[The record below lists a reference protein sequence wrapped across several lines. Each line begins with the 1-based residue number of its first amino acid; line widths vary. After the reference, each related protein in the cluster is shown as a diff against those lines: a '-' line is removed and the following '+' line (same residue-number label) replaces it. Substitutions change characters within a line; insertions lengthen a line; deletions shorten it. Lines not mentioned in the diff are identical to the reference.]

1 MSSLNPAR
9 QNALLLIA
17 LLIVQLLLMAG
28 NVRDAAGSTLLEKS
42 ALRIS
47 QPVVAVSRAMG
58 GGFSGVTGGF
68 RDLTTA
74 RKENVHLRDEVVRLR
89 GELDRYREESIENQR
104 LRQLL
109 MMKEHI
115 APRSIG
121 AAVVTAV
128 LSDQE
133 HVIVVNRGTSD
144 GVEPDQPVIAW
155 GGAVG
160 RVVFA
165 DSGHAKIRLLTDPNS
180 GVAGLVQRSR
190 QEGMILG
197 RGKGLLEMVY
207 VPSFA
212 DVALGDRIVTS
223 GIDGVFPKGVGIG
236 VVQASEAAG
245 IARTILLEP
254 EVEFSRLE
262 EVLILTAA
270 EEQPQDPAEPESPP
284 PDAGEAP

>member
-17 LLIVQLLLMAG
+17 LLFVQLLLMAG

-47 QPVVAVSRAMG
+47 QPVVAVSRALG
-58 GGFSGVTGGF
+58 GGFSGVTGGV

-89 GELDRYREESIENQR
+89 GELDRYHEESIENQR

-121 AAVVTAV
+121 AAVVTAI

-133 HVIVVNRGTSD
+133 HVVVVNRGTSH
-144 GVEPDQPVIAW
+144 GVAPDQPVIAW

-254 EVEFSRLE
+254 EVDFSRLE
-262 EVLILTAA
+262 EVLILVET
-270 EEQPQDPAEPESPP
+270 EEPPQDPAEPESPP
-284 PDAGEAP
+284 SGAGEEP

>member
-17 LLIVQLLLMAG
+17 LLFVQLLLMAG

-42 ALRIS
+42 ALRVS
-47 QPVVAVSRAMG
+47 QPVVAISRALG
-58 GGFSGVTGGF
+58 GGFSGVTGGV
-68 RDLTTA
+68 RDLITA
-74 RKENVHLRDEVVRLR
+74 REENVHLRDEVVRLR
-89 GELDRYREESIENQR
+89 GELDRYLEESIENQR

-133 HVIVVNRGTSD
+133 HVIVVNRGTSH
-144 GVEPDQPVIAW
+144 GVAPDQPVIAW

-165 DSGHAKIRLLTDPNS
+165 DSVHAKIRLLTDPNS

-190 QEGMILG
+190 QEGMVLG
-197 RGKGLLEMVY
+197 RGEGLLEMVY

-223 GIDGVFPKGVGIG
+223 GIDGVFPKGVGVG
-236 VVQASEAAG
+236 VVQASEPAG

-262 EVLILTAA
+262 EVLILVEA
-270 EEQPQDPAEPESPP
+270 EEKVQDLAGPEPAPSG
-284 PDAGEAP
+284 AGEEP

>member
-9 QNALLLIA
+9 RNALLLVA
-17 LLIVQLLLMAG
+17 LLFVQLLLMAG
-28 NVRDAAGSTLLEKS
+28 DVRDAAGTTTLEKS

-47 QPVVAVSRAMG
+47 QPVVAVSRALG
-58 GGFSGVTGGF
+58 GGVSGLTG
-68 RDLTTA
+68 RVRELSTA
-74 RKENVHLRDEVVRLR
+74 RKENVRLRDEVVRLR
-89 GELDRYREESIENQR
+89 IELDRYREESIENQR
-104 LRQLL
+104 LRRLL

-121 AAVVTAV
+121 ATVVTAV

-133 HVIVVNRGTSD
+133 HVVVVNRGTSH
-144 GVEPDQPVIAW
+144 GVAPDQPVVAW

-165 DSGHAKIRLLTDPNS
+165 DTRHAKIRLLTDPNS
-180 GVAGLVQRSR
+180 GVAGRVQRSR

-212 DVALGDRIVTS
+212 DVAVGDRIVTS
-223 GIDGVFPKGVGIG
+223 GIDGVFPRGIGIG
-236 VVQASEAAG
+236 VVQASETAG

-262 EVLILTAA
+262 EVLILVEP
-270 EEQPQDPAEPESPP
+270 EEEALEPTEAEPSFSGTEEEP
-284 PDAGEAP
+284 

>member
-17 LLIVQLLLMAG
+17 LLFVQLLLMAG

-47 QPVVAVSRAMG
+47 QPVVAVSRALG
-58 GGFSGVTGGF
+58 GGFSGITGGV

-74 RKENVHLRDEVVRLR
+74 SKENVHLRDEVVRLR
-89 GELDRYREESIENQR
+89 GELDRYHEESIENQR

-121 AAVVTAV
+121 AAVVTAI

-133 HVIVVNRGTSD
+133 HVVVVNRGTSH
-144 GVEPDQPVIAW
+144 GVAPDQPVIAW

-254 EVEFSRLE
+254 EVDFSRLE
-262 EVLILTAA
+262 EVLILVKT
-270 EEQPQDPAEPESPP
+270 EEPPQDPAEPESPP
-284 PDAGEAP
+284 SGAGEEP

>member
-17 LLIVQLLLMAG
+17 LLVVQLLLMSG
-28 NVRDAAGSTLLEKS
+28 NVRDVAGSTLLEKS

-47 QPVVAVSRAMG
+47 QPVVAVSRALG
-58 GGFSGVTGGF
+58 GGFSGITGGV

-144 GVEPDQPVIAW
+144 GVAPDQPVIAW

-180 GVAGLVQRSR
+180 GIAGLVQRSR
-190 QEGMILG
+190 QEGMVLG

-262 EVLILTAA
+262 EVLILVEP

-284 PDAGEAP
+284 PGTGEEP

>member
-17 LLIVQLLLMAG
+17 LLFLQLLLMSG
-28 NVRDAAGSTLLEKS
+28 DVRDAAGTTLLEKS
-42 ALRIS
+42 ALRVS
-47 QPVVAVSRAMG
+47 EPVVAVSRALG
-58 GGFSGVTGGF
+58 GGFSGLTGSV

-74 RKENVHLRDEVVRLR
+74 RKENVRLRDEVVRLR

-104 LRQLL
+104 LRRLL

-133 HVIVVNRGTSD
+133 HVMVVNRGTSH
-144 GVEPDQPVIAW
+144 GVAPDQPVIAW

-165 DSGHAKIRLLTDPNS
+165 DSRHAKIRLLTDPNS

-190 QEGMILG
+190 QEGMVLG

-212 DVALGDRIVTS
+212 DVALGDRVVTS

-262 EVLILTAA
+262 EVLIVVGP
-270 EEQPQDPAEPESPP
+270 EEDPQEPTEPEPLP
-284 PDAGEAP
+284 WGAGEEP

>member
-17 LLIVQLLLMAG
+17 LLFVQLLLMAG

-133 HVIVVNRGTSD
+133 HVIVVNRGTSH
-144 GVEPDQPVIAW
+144 GVAPDQPVIAW

-254 EVEFSRLE
+254 EVEFSHLE
-262 EVLILTAA
+262 EVLILVEA

-284 PDAGEAP
+284 SGAGEAP

>member
-1 MSSLNPAR
+1 MSSVNPAR

-17 LLIVQLLLMAG
+17 LLFVQLLLMSG
-28 NVRDAAGSTLLEKS
+28 DVRDAAGTTLLET
-42 ALRIS
+42 AFLRVS
-47 QPVVAVSRAMG
+47 QPVVALGRAIG
-58 GGFSGVTGGF
+58 GGFSGLTGSVREMSSA
-68 RDLTTA
+68 RD
-74 RKENVHLRDEVVRLR
+74 ENERLRDEVVELR
-89 GELDRYREESIENQR
+89 RELDRYREESIENRR
-104 LRQLL
+104 LRRLL
-109 MMKEHI
+109 MMREHI

-144 GVEPDQPVIAW
+144 GVAPDQAVIAW

-165 DSGHAKIRLLTDPNS
+165 DSGLAKIRLLTDPNS
-180 GVAGLVQRSR
+180 GVAGVVQRSR

-223 GIDGVFPKGVGIG
+223 GIDGVFPKGIGIG
-236 VVQASEAAG
+236 VVRASEAAG
-245 IARTILLEP
+245 IARTILVEP
-254 EVEFSRLE
+254 EVDFSRLE
-262 EVLILTAA
+262 EVLILI
-270 EEQPQDPAEPESPP
+270 DPAVEPIAVESAPLETG
-284 PDAGEAP
+284 GEP